1 MVVFLLQVDERGVK
15 EVCTF
20 NPSTQG
26 VEHYQYPLA
35 GSKNT
40 TSILKLLEFHF
51 TSSGE
56 VRSPPYTHTHTHK
69 HIQAVPPHSQ
79 TSFLELYVYKFC
91 ARENAIALY
100 LEFTWPYPLNGFS
113 KPTRV
118 IFDFT
123 FHLSPFTFHLSPHV
137 VHLAVVVPL
146 ITSV

>member
-56 VRSPPYTHTHTHK
+56 VRSPPYTHTHTHTNTYK
-69 HIQAVPPHSQ
+69 Q
-79 TSFLELYVYKFC
+79 FLLIHKLVSWNCMFI
-91 ARENAIALY
+91 N
-100 LEFTWPYPLNGFS
+100 S
-113 KPTRV
+113 
-118 IFDFT
+118 
-123 FHLSPFTFHLSPHV
+123 
-137 VHLAVVVPL
+137 VHEKMP
-146 ITSV
+146 